1 MIKYLDQIGKVVFG
15 AAIVGVLSFGA
26 TQAVA
31 APSDTM
37 QATRCT
43 SHDLCE
49 QYCVN
54 NGYIYGKCIN
64 WVCNC
69 LSSGGQ
75 WVPQPGY

>member
-1 MIKYLDQIGKVVFG
+1 MIKHRDRIGKVMFG

-31 APSDTM
+31 APSETM
-37 QATRCT
+37 QGTRCT
-43 SHDLCE
+43 DHDLCE

-64 WVCNC
+64 WVCHC
-69 LSSGGQ
+69 YTGSG